1 MFPTSEQRICD
12 QARAIRKNGWL
23 TDIELES
30 IKQRVLREEISH
42 GESDLE
48 REEEVESVRNVEQQ
62 EDTQTTD
69 QPEETG
75 EEDIRVER
83 IEELSEDEKEIVY
96 RIIEIMKAEDYRV
109 LPFKKVDRLKI
120 NEITA
125 KMNKLFARIQT
136 DIITDTNKLLKAVRS
151 VVAEKIG
158 LKDVIKN
165 KKKEPWW
172 KRRLG
177 KDMQQL
183 RKDLNILERM
193 KRGEIRKEDKYR
205 RLEIKYKIRTKG
217 LTTVIE
223 EHKQSI
229 CN

>member
-1 MFPTSEQRICD
+1 M
-12 QARAIRKNGWL
+12 
-23 TDIELES
+23 
-30 IKQRVLREEISH
+30 
-42 GESDLE
+42 
-48 REEEVESVRNVEQQ
+48 ESVRNVEQQ

-69 QPEETG
+69 QPEETA
-75 EEDIRVER
+75 EEGIRVER
-83 IEELSEDEKEIVY
+83 YEELSEDEKEIVD
-96 RIIEIMKAEDYRV
+96 RIIEIMKAEEDYSV

-125 KMNKLFARIQT
+125 KVNKLVARIQT
-136 DIITDTNKLLKAVRS
+136 DNITDTNKLLKAVRS

-158 LKDVIKN
+158 LKEVIKN
-165 KKKEPWW
+165 FKKEPWW

-183 RKDLNILERM
+183 RKDINILERM

-205 RLEIKYKIRTKG
+205 RLEEKYKIRPKG

-223 EHKQSI
+223 ELKQMVLAKIAKVKRYEQTVKQYRQNRLFQSDKKKVLCGI
-229 CN
+229 K